1 MKRLLKIGKMI
12 LISMVSFLVL
22 FFGLVLY
29 FHIIRWN
36 DVTLQ
41 KAHMAEIQS
50 LYADGSL
57 RVEEQTFVSF
67 DIEEENLLFNEI
79 RMIASHNSYK
89 KFGSPIGK
97 ALIALFENQQEADAL
112 KYTNPP
118 ITDQLMAGIRSFE
131 LDVRYRKGQFETT
144 HVPLVDNSSTMPLL
158 ALGFE
163 EIALWS
169 QHNPNH
175 IPIVILLELKS
186 DWEMLDPTL
195 ERLTLDHLALLETLA
210 QEVFGDTLFQPRDVI
225 QGKATMQEA
234 LRDEGW
240 PTLQSML
247 GKVIVVLHAGS
258 LATAYAESDS
268 TLQTKALFP
277 SVYATDSEQVYASFV
292 IHNQPNVEAIQALVS
307 KGLIVR
313 TRMDS
318 ELVFQQSEVDQAWA
332 SGAQLLTTDF
342 HPAHQFKT
350 TPYDQ
355 LLPSGFYIEPNP
367 FLNEEE

>member
-1 MKRLLKIGKMI
+1 MKRLMKIGKI
-12 LISMVSFLVL
+12 VLISIVSFLVL

-41 KAHMAEIQS
+41 KAHMAKIQS
-50 LYADGSL
+50 LYAEGAL
-57 RVEEQTFVSF
+57 RVEEQNFVSF
-67 DIEEENLLFNEI
+67 DLNDTNLLFNEI

-89 KFGSPIGK
+89 KIGSPIGK

-112 KYTNPP
+112 KYANPP
-118 ITDQLMAGIRSFE
+118 ITNQLMAGIRSFE

-158 ALGFE
+158 TQGFE

-195 ERLTLDHLALLETLA
+195 ERLTLDHLVLLDTLA
-210 QEVFGDTLFQPRDVI
+210 LEAFGDSLFRPSDVI
-225 QGKATMQEA
+225 QGKAHMQEA
-234 LRDEGW
+234 LREVGW

-268 TLQTKALFP
+268 TLQTKSLFP

-292 IHNQPNVEAIQALVS
+292 IHNNPTIEAIQALVNQR
-307 KGLIVR
+307 LIVR
-313 TRMDS
+313 TRMDAN
-318 ELVFQQSEVDQAWA
+318 LDFDQSKVDQAWA
-332 SGAQLLTTDF
+332 SGAQILTTDF
-342 HPAHQFKT
+342 HPAHQFKSS
-350 TPYDQ
+350 PYDQ
-355 LLPSGFYIEPNP
+355 LLPTGFMIEPNP